1 LQHPDLQVFLF
12 GNFDLV
18 TQGNQSITFPK
29 TGKWYN
35 YFTGKELNVT
45 SAQVSFGLRPNEF
58 YLFTDKPLPLP
69 EKDIL
74 QADFITS
81 IPEEVDEEGFV
92 IYPNPTTSNVLV
104 ELPKEMTGAQYR
116 VLDVTG
122 RVIFEGKGSSA
133 LPILELELGGIQP
146 GMYIFEAFD
155 AKRVIHKRF
164 IKK

>member
-1 LQHPDLQVFLF
+1 
-12 GNFDLV
+12 
-18 TQGNQSITFPK
+18 
-29 TGKWYN
+29 
-35 YFTGKELNVT
+35 
-45 SAQVSFGLRPNEF
+45 
-58 YLFTDKPLPLP
+58 LFTDKPLPLP

-92 IYPNPTTSNVLV
+92 IYPNPTTSNVMV

-155 AKRVIHKRF
+155 AKRVLHKRF
-164 IKK
+164 IKQ